1 MCEKL
6 VRWLPLEA
14 AIVEKLR
21 HLSAIVA
28 APELDGTIHHFA
40 ALSRL
45 ITKVGR
51 AAIFG
56 FR

>member
-1 MCEKL
+1 VKNSFAE
-6 VRWLPLEA
+6 LPLEA
-14 AIVEKLR
+14 AIMEKLR
-21 HLSAIVA
+21 QLSAIVA
-28 APELDGTIHHFA
+28 APDLRGTIHHFA